1 MTAKYQAYS
10 EYKDFR
16 VEWLG
21 AVPFSRLSFLQ
32 SLSRNLYTSNGSPIK
47 DFGDDVVGSDLF
59 MSAKYQAYSEYK
71 DFRVEWLGA
80 VPFSMLSFLQSF
92 SRNLY
97 TNNGSPIKD
106 FGDDVVG
113 SIL

>member
-1 MTAKYQAYS
+1 MKFNQHS
-10 EYKDFR
+10 MQSIQCSK
-16 VEWLG
+16 
-21 AVPFSRLSFLQ
+21 PSFLQ
-32 SLSRNLYTSNGSPIK
+32 SLSRNLYASNGSPIK

-71 DFRVEWLGA
+71 DFRVEWLGV

>member
-1 MTAKYQAYS
+1 MT
-10 EYKDFR
+10 
-16 VEWLG
+16 
-21 AVPFSRLSFLQ
+21 
-32 SLSRNLYTSNGSPIK
+32 
-47 DFGDDVVGSDLF
+47 
-59 MSAKYQAYSEYK
+59 AKYQAYSEYK